1 MVQTSYFNPI
11 SQFEQDFS
19 VPVGINKYRAPYP
32 FNDARLGVSFEQYK
46 EQTERYQSV
55 VIRQVSE
62 STAQSKRFY
71 GLLSNPKVSVAEIMQ
86 RNCQIDPTFLQDK
99 DVICIGD
106 STSFNMKTQKNT
118 VKNYNKFG
126 VLNDGKTVGFNAHA
140 SLALDASNGTVIGLT
155 DALIWNRPK
164 DRTNFKTD
172 TKQDLESYKWH
183 LGAQNSHKV
192 LSAAQSVNFVF
203 DREADD
209 YDLMKYITQTLAD
222 DLTVRLKVDRKVLYK
237 GGICKVSECLN
248 DLSVALVYQF
258 TLRAL
263 NHYSWTS
270 GKRIRRKERLVNAR
284 IKYTRVNICKPGY
297 ISKKARLN
305 LETNLA
311 TLEFTIIEV
320 TEDAINV
327 PDGEKPVHW
336 MIWTSKN
343 VLNIEEA
350 LHIIQIYQ
358 WRWTI
363 EQLFRTM
370 KKEGFKQESTELG
383 DADAIMKQTAMTF
396 NAATKVMQLVN
407 ARDKEETPP
416 IETVFNKQEQEVL
429 HKVNE
434 RLEGRTEKLKN
445 PHLPNHLS
453 YAAWIIG
460 RLGGWKGYKS
470 QRPAGPLTMKRGLDK
485 FYNLVEGYAFANS
498 G

>member
-11 SQFEQDFS
+11 SQFERDFNT
-19 VPVGINKYRAPYP
+19 PVGINKYRIPHA
-32 FNDARLGVSFEQYK
+32 FTDARLGVSFEQYK

-55 VIRQVSE
+55 VIRQVAE

-71 GLLSNPKVSVAEIMQ
+71 GLLNNPKVSVAEIMR
-86 RNCQIDPTFLQDK
+86 RNCQIDPALLQYK
-99 DVICIGD
+99 EVICIGD
-106 STSFNMKTQKNT
+106 STSFNMKAQKNT
-118 VKNYNKFG
+118 VKNYDKFG
-126 VLNDGKTVGFNAHA
+126 VLNDGKTAGFNAHA
-140 SLALDASNGTVIGLT
+140 SLALDASDGTVIGLT

-164 DRTNFKTD
+164 ERANFKTE

-183 LGAQNSHKV
+183 LGAQNSHRV

-209 YDLMKYITQTLAD
+209 YDLMQYITQTLEN
-222 DLTVRLKVDRKVLYK
+222 DLTVRLKTDRKILHEGK
-237 GGICKVSECLN
+237 IRKVSECLN

-270 GKRIRRKERLVNAR
+270 GKRIKRKERIVNAK

-297 ISKKARLN
+297 ISKKAGLN
-305 LETNLA
+305 IE

-320 TEDAINV
+320 TEEPSNL
-327 PDGEKPVHW
+327 PDGEKPLNW
-336 MIWTSKN
+336 MIWTSKDIQS
-343 VLNIEEA
+343 VEEA
-350 LHIIQIYQ
+350 LQIIQIYQ

-383 DADAIMKQTAMTF
+383 DADAIMKQTAITF
-396 NAATKVMQLVN
+396 NAAAKVMQLVN

-416 IETVFNKQEQEVL
+416 IETVFEEQEQEVL
-429 HKVNE
+429 HKINE
-434 RLEGRTEKLKN
+434 RLEGKTEKLKN
-445 PHLPNHLS
+445 PHSPDCLS

-485 FYNLVEGYAFANS
+485 FYNLVEGYALGSS